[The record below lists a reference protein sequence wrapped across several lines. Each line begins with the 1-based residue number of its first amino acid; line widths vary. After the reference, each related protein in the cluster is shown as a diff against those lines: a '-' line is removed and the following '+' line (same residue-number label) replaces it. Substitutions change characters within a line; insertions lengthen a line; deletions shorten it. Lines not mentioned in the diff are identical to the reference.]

1 MKNRSYTFKT
11 FVAFFAGLIS
21 TLFIPTP
28 VGIIAMLDMA
38 AYFLAI
44 PIFIMNYSRYP
55 KHFRR
60 LLTLAVLWVVNA
72 VITDC
77 YRGTPFMIAFKAEM
91 ILVDAVCLLV
101 VGGWVISLAP
111 RAFMWFIAGVAI
123 SAVIS
128 LYKFQNGAF
137 LSLAI
142 VNGYT
147 GKGGA
152 GAYLIE
158 KQTNPLWANMFIMAG
173 VFALRRFA
181 KLPWPICLAS
191 FPAAGIYLLM
201 HGGSRSGCLNSIC
214 GGIVATLYVY
224 WPKLFVT
231 IFKRKVLLF
240 VSVIIAAFVFNATY
254 LMLAR
259 NGVLGETGYR
269 KIEEKASGQSSF
281 LDDRN
286 DIIIDW
292 PFLWRSP
299 IMGAGAEK
307 IDRWGYIGRND
318 WINLQNKDGTW
329 IERDRFADHSCIVGA
344 WVVNGLFG
352 LLFWAYVL
360 WLMAEFLNE
369 KTFVMGS
376 DGPFYLRALMSIV
389 WAILFSP
396 FGWFRAH
403 AMFFAAFVAYAQDP
417 AFRYWLFSEG
427 QTPKEKAKYS
437 KLIELK

>member
-21 TLFIPTP
+21 TLFVPTP

-38 AYFLAI
+38 AYVLAI
-44 PIFIMNYSRYP
+44 PIFIMNYPRYP

-60 LLTLAVLWVVNA
+60 LLILSVLWVLNA
-72 VITDC
+72 VITDW

-101 VGGWVISLAP
+101 VGGWVVSLAP

-142 VNGYT
+142 TNGYT

-152 GAYLIE
+152 GAYLID
-158 KQTNPLWANMFIMAG
+158 KQTNPLWANMFVMAG
-173 VFALRRFA
+173 VFALRRFV
-181 KLPWPICLAS
+181 KLPWPICLAT
-191 FPAAGIYLLM
+191 FPIAGIYLLM
-201 HGGSRSGCLNSIC
+201 HGGSRSGCLNYIC
-214 GGIVATLYVY
+214 GGVLATLYVY
-224 WPKLFVT
+224 WPKMFISL
-231 IFKRKVLLF
+231 FKRKVLLF
-240 VSVIIAAFVFNATY
+240 FGVVSAAIFFNATY
-254 LMLAR
+254 LLLAR
-259 NGVLGETGYR
+259 NGVLGEAGYR
-269 KIEEKASGQSSF
+269 KLEEKASGQSSF

-286 DIIIDW
+286 DIVIDW

-299 IMGAGAEK
+299 IIGAGSQP
-307 IDRWGYIGRND
+307 IDRWGYIARND
-318 WINLQNKDGTW
+318 WINHLNPDGTL
-329 IERDRFADHSCIVGA
+329 IERDCFATHSCIVGA
-344 WVVNGLFG
+344 WVMNGLFG
-352 LLFWAYVL
+352 LLFWVYVL
-360 WLMAEFLNE
+360 WLITEFLNE

-376 DGPFYLRALMSIV
+376 DGPFYIRALMSIV

-403 AMFFAAFVAYAQDP
+403 AVFFAAFVAYAMDP
-417 AFRYWLFSEG
+417 RFRAWLFAEG
-427 QTPKEKAKYS
+427 LSAKEKKKYGR
-437 KLIELK
+437 LIVKK